1 MHRLSQA
8 DKAFPSQPCV
18 TLTSWIL
25 MGTRWWMT
33 QIETMDR
40 WDWFH
45 TGDLRWSS
53 GFLSNSVCHLQP
65 WVWNSPE
72 NCLGCVRKPHDISVI
87 IGPQCL
93 HCLHNWTSV
102 VGEVSPID
110 RQNSSLDR
118 RIRSSS
124 VYEGRGWIIPR
135 FLNLN
140 PSYIQTHFE
149 NKP

>member
-1 MHRLSQA
+1 MGVKLPRELS
-8 DKAFPSQPCV
+8 
-18 TLTSWIL
+18 
-25 MGTRWWMT
+25 
-33 QIETMDR
+33 
-40 WDWFH
+40 
-45 TGDLRWSS
+45 
-53 GFLSNSVCHLQP
+53 
-65 WVWNSPE
+65 
-72 NCLGCVRKPHDISVI
+72 GCVRKPHDISVI

-93 HCLHNWTSV
+93 HYLHNRTSV

-124 VYEGRGWIIPR
+124 VYEGRGRIIPR

-140 PSYIQTHFE
+140 PSYIQTHSE